1 MLDAVE
7 VDGCFGNVNIMMQDF
22 FRVHCLSIKK
32 TDINHIISCQH
43 QYSMTLECQ
52 QAQKV
57 ISDQY
62 SERFRAHKFRNVVIV
77 SSNA

>member
-1 MLDAVE
+1 MVVLVVGKREYYDAR
-7 VDGCFGNVNIMMQDF
+7 F
-22 FRVHCLSIKK
+22 FQSPFCLSIKK